1 MTQHTLR
8 LSLESRKPGVDGRN
22 MIFIRYTYQGKHK
35 RKRTDYKLFKNHWD
49 SKLGMIKTDCQQ
61 LYPQSMI
68 DDLYSMQ
75 GQFNVLRIA
84 LRGKRINYTTAF
96 DKLLKK
102 GSDEVDLKKFI
113 MTSAKCKKFT
123 PKTKQKIISF
133 IKAIEKK
140 LREAKHHFTVLTTD
154 VIVDEI
160 YCNEINEIL
169 RESNISTN
177 TRRDYLQKL
186 DAVSR
191 QTDHLK
197 NSVFK
202 SEGLYPKLEDTSRDP
217 VEFDALMDGI
227 NDIRTLQDLEA
238 YLFWIYSFCLLGL
251 DANDIVNLDE
261 SMVAIKGD
269 KINNHYH
276 PEAQFLDLFS
286 KMTEKIHL
294 KFFRK
299 KSKVPM
305 TICIN
310 LIPILFIRDWLHY
323 LVKINRPEHAY
334 TGSDRLRIY
343 NFKTLTAAGKDDM
356 EGEAKKKSITDT
368 YRDKTSRMFGG
379 TIQQTRHTVTAQGQE
394 NGMTNSEL
402 NGQLGHSA
410 KGSLKHYLKAHQIT
424 KDVNHI
430 HIIQEFG
437 MLSILNCLMHK
448 TDTMTELINSAEVR
462 FQGWD
467 RSIFSDTPTRSAIR
481 AIVSEELTLW
491 SVEDEK
497 RYQTLLS
504 KESKGKWQI
513 IDGVNTKVEVTAKMF
528 SEELKELIQKKETII
543 NDLNEKQR
551 QDARANFK
559 IKRPKQ
565 YKFLRELEEFE
576 KTNPTEIEWKEW
588 YKNNPFLS
596 ELEQLSKKTPTEE
609 IAGASS

>member
-1 MTQHTLR
+1 MYSHTLN
-8 LSLESRKPGVDGRN
+8 LSLYSNIAKANEKHIVY
-22 MIFIRYTYQGKHK
+22 IVHRYKNQTK
-35 RKRTDYKLFKNHWD
+35 RKSTNYEVSKDHWD

-84 LRGKRINYTTAF
+84 LREKRINYTTAF

-102 GSDEVDLKKFI
+102 GSDEVDLKKFV
-113 MTSAKCKKFT
+113 MTSPKCKKFT

-154 VIVDEI
+154 VIVDEV

-169 RESNISTN
+169 RESNISNN

-261 SMVAIKGD
+261 SMVAVKGD

-410 KGSLKHYLKAHQIT
+410 KGSLKHYLKAHQIP

-437 MLSILNCLMHK
+437 ILNILKCLIYKSM
-448 TDTMTELINSAEVR
+448 TMVEIVNSAEVS
-462 FQGWD
+462 FKPPWNMDMDMDNKQTSLTLNTIG
-467 RSIFSDTPTRSAIR
+467 SG
-481 AIVSEELTLW
+481 VLTLW

-504 KESKGKWQI
+504 KESKGRWEI
-513 IDGVNTKVEVTAKMF
+513 LDGVNTKVEVTSEMF
-528 SEELKELIQKKETII
+528 STELKELIEKKEAII
-543 NDLNEKQR
+543 NDLSVKEEKNSGAKKAEITR
-551 QDARANFK
+551 R
-559 IKRPKQ
+559 IK
-565 YKFLRELEEFE
+565 EL
-576 KTNPTEIEWKEW
+576 KAW
-588 YKNNPFLS
+588 YSS
-596 ELEQLSKKTPTEE
+596 ELNIDFTTIKFPAEE
-609 IAGASS
+609 TVGASS

>member
-1 MTQHTLR
+1 MASHTLS
-8 LSLESRKPGVDGRN
+8 LSLESLPPKQNGLHAIYIVH
-22 MIFIRYTYQGKHK
+22 RYMNKVK
-35 RKRTDYKLFKNHWD
+35 RKSTEYLIDKNHWD

-84 LRGKRINYTTAF
+84 LREKRINYITAF

-113 MTSAKCKKFT
+113 MTSPKCKKFT

-154 VIVDEI
+154 VIVDEV

-261 SMVAIKGD
+261 SMVAVKGD

-286 KMTEKIHL
+286 KMTEKI
-294 KFFRK
+294 RK

-410 KGSLKHYLKAHQIT
+410 KGSLKHYLKAHQIP

-437 MLSILNCLMHK
+437 ILNILKCLIYKSMP
-448 TDTMTELINSAEVR
+448 MVEIVNSAEVS
-462 FQGWD
+462 FKPPWNTDMDNKQTSLTLNTIG
-467 RSIFSDTPTRSAIR
+467 SG
-481 AIVSEELTLW
+481 VLTLW

-504 KESKGKWQI
+504 KESKGRWEI
-513 IDGVNTKVEVTAKMF
+513 LDGVNTKVEVTSEMF
-528 SEELKELIQKKETII
+528 STELKELIEKKEAII
-543 NDLNEKQR
+543 NDLSVKEEKNSG
-551 QDARANFK
+551 AKKAK
-559 IKRPKQ
+559 ITRRIK
-565 YKFLRELEEFE
+565 EL
-576 KTNPTEIEWKEW
+576 KAW
-588 YKNNPFLS
+588 YSS
-596 ELEQLSKKTPTEE
+596 ELNIDFTTKKTPTEE
-609 IAGASS
+609 TVGASS

>member
-1 MTQHTLR
+1 MSSHTLS
-8 LSLESRKPGVDGRN
+8 LSLESLPPKQNGLHAIYIVH
-22 MIFIRYTYQGKHK
+22 RYMNKVK
-35 RKRTDYKLFKNHWD
+35 RKSTEYLIDKNHWD

-61 LYPQSMI
+61 LYPQVMI
-68 DDLYSMQ
+68 DDLYSIK
-75 GQFNVLRIA
+75 GQFNVLRIS
-84 LRGKRINYTTAF
+84 LREKRINYTTAF
-96 DKLLKK
+96 NKLLKK
-102 GSDEVDLKKFI
+102 GSDEVDLKKFV
-113 MTSAKCKKFT
+113 MTSPKCKKFT

-154 VIVDEI
+154 VIVDEV

-261 SMVAIKGD
+261 NMVAIKGD

-276 PEAQFLDLFS
+276 PEGQFLHQFS
-286 KMTEKIHL
+286 KLSEKIHL

-323 LVKINRPEHAY
+323 LVKINRPELAY

-402 NGQLGHSA
+402 NVQLGHSA
-410 KGSLKHYLKAHQIT
+410 KGSLKHYLKAHQIP

-430 HIIQEFG
+430 HIIQEFK
-437 MLSILNCLMHK
+437 ILNILKCLMDK
-448 TDTMTELINSAEVR
+448 TLTMTELINSAEVG
-462 FQGWD
+462 FQGWGGE
-467 RSIFSDTPTRSAIR
+467 IYKKNNPTLLAIQ
-481 AIVSEELTLW
+481 AINQEELTLW

-504 KESKGKWQI
+504 KESKGKWQM

-543 NDLNEKQR
+543 NDLDEKEKKKTW
-551 QDARANFK
+551 DYLKINF
-559 IKRPKQ
+559 PKH
-565 YKFLRELEEFE
+565 YELTRKHEEFE
-576 KTNPTEIEWKEW
+576 KTNPSEIEREEW
-588 YKNNPFLS
+588 FKNNVYS
-596 ELEQLSKKTPTEE
+596 EKTHTEE

>member
-1 MTQHTLR
+1 MSSHTLS
-8 LSLESRKPGVDGRN
+8 LSLESLPPKQNGLHAIYIVH
-22 MIFIRYTYQGKHK
+22 RYMNKVK
-35 RKRTDYKLFKNHWD
+35 RKSTEYLIDKNHWD

-61 LYPQSMI
+61 LYPQVMI
-68 DDLYSMQ
+68 DDLYSIK
-75 GQFNVLRIA
+75 GQFNVLRIS
-84 LRGKRINYTTAF
+84 LREKRINYTTAF
-96 DKLLKK
+96 NKLLKK
-102 GSDEVDLKKFI
+102 GSDEVDLKKFV
-113 MTSAKCKKFT
+113 MTSPKCTKFT

-154 VIVDEI
+154 VIVDEV

-276 PEAQFLDLFS
+276 PEGQFLNQFS
-286 KMTEKIHL
+286 KFSEKIHL

-323 LVKINRPEHAY
+323 LVKINRPELAY

-410 KGSLKHYLKAHQIT
+410 KGSLKHYLKAHQIP

-430 HIIQEFG
+430 HIIQEFK
-437 MLSILNCLMHK
+437 ILNILKCLMDK
-448 TDTMTELINSAEVR
+448 TLTMTELINSAEVG
-462 FQGWD
+462 FQGWGGENYKKNN
-467 RSIFSDTPTRSAIR
+467 PTLLAVQAIN
-481 AIVSEELTLW
+481 SEELTLW

-504 KESKGKWQI
+504 KESKGKWQM

-543 NDLNEKQR
+543 NDLDEKEKKKTW
-551 QDARANFK
+551 DYLKINF
-559 IKRPKQ
+559 PKH
-565 YKFLRELEEFE
+565 YELTRKHEEFE
-576 KTNPTEIEWKEW
+576 KTNPSEIEREEW
-588 YKNNPFLS
+588 FKQRNMYY
-596 ELEQLSKKTPTEE
+596 EKTTEDDMPVV
-609 IAGASS
+609 